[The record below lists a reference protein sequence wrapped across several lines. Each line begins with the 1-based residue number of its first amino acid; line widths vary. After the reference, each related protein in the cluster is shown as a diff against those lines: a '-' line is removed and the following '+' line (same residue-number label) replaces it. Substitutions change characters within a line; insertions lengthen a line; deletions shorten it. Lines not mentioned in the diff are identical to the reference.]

1 MDHRLREIAAALEPR
16 RLAVQERQ
24 EHLALLARW
33 YYSSWRDGEW
43 LPFADT
49 LHIPY
54 RKLVNAISR
63 IASAR
68 LS

>member
-1 MDHRLREIAAALEPR
+1 MDYRLREIAAGIELR
-16 RLAVQERQ
+16 RLSVQERQ

-43 LPFADT
+43 LPFTDSGQV
-49 LHIPY
+49 PY

-68 LS
+68 QS